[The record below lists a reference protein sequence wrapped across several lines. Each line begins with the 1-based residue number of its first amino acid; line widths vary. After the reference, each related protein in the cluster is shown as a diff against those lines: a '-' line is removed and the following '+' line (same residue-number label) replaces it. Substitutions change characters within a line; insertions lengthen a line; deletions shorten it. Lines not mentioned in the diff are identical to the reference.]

1 MRNNAAAILLPA
13 ERAERTH
20 WADRAEASCASRLT
34 FPSGPGREHGS
45 PFPKTLS
52 CCCRF
57 VHSRLSAALSIS
69 ISRKHVIRRFIKMVG
84 DVQSYWKTENADS
97 LSGCLDRSG
106 TALQSL
112 SVCCIR
118 SYRTF
123 SHRHP
128 VAEQPGQ
135 ETIYFFPLVCCSTA
149 FSHVAHEKDTN
160 F

>member
-13 ERAERTH
+13 EWAERTH

-69 ISRKHVIRRFIKMVG
+69 ISRKHVIRRFNKNGWGRAVLL
-84 DVQSYWKTENADS
+84 ENRECR
-97 LSGCLDRSG
+97 L
-106 TALQSL
+106 
-112 SVCCIR
+112 
-118 SYRTF
+118 
-123 SHRHP
+123 
-128 VAEQPGQ
+128 
-135 ETIYFFPLVCCSTA
+135 A
-149 FSHVAHEKDTN
+149 FRRP
-160 F
+160 